1 MSETAQ
7 IILAVG
13 IGILFLCAA
22 GCLATMAID
31 MIKSWKE

>member
-7 IILAVG
+7 IILAAC
-13 IGILFLCAA
+13 IGILLLCAA
-22 GCLATMAID
+22 GCLVTMAID